1 MSDFENRN
9 EENFFDTSI
18 NIGEDGNI
26 RAEVP
31 KKNKK
36 KRKGMLGRVLSIT
49 ALGMVMALG
58 GGIIGSRITYN
69 MLSSQ
74 GTKNTNTSSSQ
85 PSPVNFVKE
94 SSDLTVAEAYNKVKP
109 AVVTITASGKVSY
122 SRFYTQD
129 VEGIGSGFIINE
141 EGNVLT
147 NYHVIELAITA
158 NGGSNKVTVKMSDGQ
173 EVEADIVNY
182 DQDRDI
188 AMLKLVEGTKVPGV
202 AELGDSSALYVGQ
215 EVIAIGTPL
224 GTNFAQTCTKGIV
237 SGVNRS
243 LDDESSNGAAV
254 QSESETSYEYIQT
267 DTAINSGNSGGPLI
281 NSQGQVIGINT
292 AKLSSSTSSS
302 NASIEGMGFAIPI
315 NDAKDR
321 IDSLSKKILTIGITG
336 VSIDEERAKQK
347 NIPEGVGVVS
357 VTEGSVAEKAGLK
370 ANDIIT
376 KFDGQKVTS
385 VEDINKIKET
395 KEAGDK
401 VEVVVDRYNEEIKL
415 TLEFK

>member
-9 EENFFDTSI
+9 EENFIETSTS
-18 NIGEDGNI
+18 IGEDGNI
-26 RAEVP
+26 KAETP

-36 KRKGMLGRVLSIT
+36 KRKGMLGRAISKV
-49 ALGMVMALG
+49 ALVVVMALG
-58 GGIIGSRITYN
+58 GGIVGSGLTYK
-69 MLSSQ
+69 MLSSNDNKT
-74 GTKNTNTSSSQ
+74 TKTTASN
-85 PSPVNFVKE
+85 PSAVNFVKE

-122 SRFYTQD
+122 SRFYNQD

-141 EGNVLT
+141 DGNVLT
-147 NYHVIELAITA
+147 NYHVIELALTA
-158 NGGSNKVTVKMSDGQ
+158 NGGTNKVTVSMSDGQ

-182 DQDRDI
+182 DKDRDI
-188 AMLKLVEGTKVPGV
+188 AMLKLAEGTKVPGV
-202 AELGDSSALYVGQ
+202 AELGDSDALYVGQ

-243 LDDESSNGAAV
+243 LDESTDGSAV
-254 QSESETSYEYIQT
+254 QSESESSYEYIQT

-281 NSQGQVIGINT
+281 NSEGQVIGINT
-292 AKLSSSTSSS
+292 AKLSNSTSSS

-321 IDSLSKKILTIGITG
+321 IESLSKKILTIGITG
-336 VSIDEERAKQK
+336 VSIDEDRAKEK
-347 NIPEGVGVVS
+347 NIPQGVGVVS

-415 TLEFK
+415 TLEFE

>member
-9 EENFFDTSI
+9 EENFIETSTS
-18 NIGEDGNI
+18 IGEDGNI
-26 RAEVP
+26 KAETP

-36 KRKGMLGRVLSIT
+36 KRKGMLKRAISKV
-49 ALGMVMALG
+49 ALVVVMALG
-58 GGIIGSRITYN
+58 GGIVGSGLTYK
-69 MLSSQ
+69 MLSSNDNK
-74 GTKNTNTSSSQ
+74 TTNTTASN
-85 PSPVNFVKE
+85 PSAVNFVKE

-122 SRFYTQD
+122 SRFYSQD

-141 EGNVLT
+141 DGNVLT
-147 NYHVIELAITA
+147 NYHVIELALTA
-158 NGGSNKVTVKMSDGQ
+158 NGGTNKVTVSMSDGQ

-182 DQDRDI
+182 DKDRDI
-188 AMLKLVEGTKVPGV
+188 AMLKLAEGTKVPGV
-202 AELGDSSALYVGQ
+202 AELGDSDALYVGQ

-243 LDDESSNGAAV
+243 LDESTDGSAV
-254 QSESETSYEYIQT
+254 QSESESSYEYIQT

-281 NSQGQVIGINT
+281 NSEGQVIGINT
-292 AKLSSSTSSS
+292 AKLSNSTSSS

-321 IDSLSKKILTIGITG
+321 IESLSKKILTIGITG
-336 VSIDEERAKQK
+336 VSIDEDRAKEK
-347 NIPEGVGVVS
+347 NIPQGVGVVS

-415 TLEFK
+415 TLEFE